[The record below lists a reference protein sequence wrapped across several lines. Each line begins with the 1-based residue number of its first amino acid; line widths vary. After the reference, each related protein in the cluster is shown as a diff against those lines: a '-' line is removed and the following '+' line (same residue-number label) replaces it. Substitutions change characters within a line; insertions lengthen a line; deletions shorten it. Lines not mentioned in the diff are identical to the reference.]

1 MSEGLFN
8 VQIPMTCDCG
18 HQFKVSFIGME
29 QGDDVT
35 CPECGHAEE
44 IDDDAFF
51 ELEERFR
58 ESVEALYEQLGLD
71 EPDDDTIEFIRMNN
85 RIPASRASHGRAE
98 VPENF
103 GTGAGPGHFFA
114 IDVETANAALCSI
127 CQIGVVEFCDGKE
140 VSAASWL
147 IDPECWFDDVN
158 VTIHGITPE
167 MVRGAPKFGDVAELL
182 RAKIGTGVVVCHTH
196 FDRVAL
202 RQACDSCRLPAMPFT
217 WLDSAKVARRT
228 WEQFA
233 QSGYGLAP
241 VASHLG
247 ITFRHHD
254 ALEDARAAGLILLRA
269 IEHSGRSVPDWLNQ
283 IEHPITTV
291 EPIRREGHDDG
302 VLSGERI
309 VFTGALEI
317 ARRSAADMASSLGAA
332 VDSGVTKKTTM
343 LVVGDQDVEKLNGK
357 DKSAKHR
364 KAEELIAV
372 GQSIRIL
379 RESDWKALHRGAIT
393 A

>member
-8 VQIPMTCDCG
+8 VQMPMTCDCG
-18 HQFKVSFIGME
+18 HQFKVSFVGME

-51 ELEERFR
+51 EMEEQFR
-58 ESVEALYEQLGLD
+58 EAVEALYEQLGLD
-71 EPDDDTIEFIRMNN
+71 DPDDDTVEFIRMHN
-85 RIPASRASHGRAE
+85 RIPESRASQGRVE
-98 VPENF
+98 VPAEF
-103 GTGAGPGHFFA
+103 GAGAGASHFFA
-114 IDVETANAALCSI
+114 IDVETANAALSSI

-140 VSAASWL
+140 ISAASWL

-182 RAKIGTGVVVCHTH
+182 RARIGTGVVVCHTH

-269 IEHSGRSVPDWLNQ
+269 IEHSGRSLDIWLEQAERRITANRQ
-283 IEHPITTV
+283 IQ
-291 EPIRREGHDDG
+291 REGEGDG
-302 VLSGERI
+302 ELSGEAI
-309 VFTGALEI
+309 VFTGKFSMDQEVA
-317 ARRSAADMASSLGAA
+317 SVMAAKAGGDVLGN
-332 VDSGVTKKTTM
+332 VNRKTTM
-343 LVVGDQDVEKLNGK
+343 LVVGERDIQPGWPT
-357 DKSAKHR
+357 KSGKHR
-364 KAEELIAV
+364 KAEELISK
-372 GQSIRIL
+372 GFNIRIIGEPDFL
-379 RESDWKALHRGAIT
+379 ALVSIKD
-393 A
+393 